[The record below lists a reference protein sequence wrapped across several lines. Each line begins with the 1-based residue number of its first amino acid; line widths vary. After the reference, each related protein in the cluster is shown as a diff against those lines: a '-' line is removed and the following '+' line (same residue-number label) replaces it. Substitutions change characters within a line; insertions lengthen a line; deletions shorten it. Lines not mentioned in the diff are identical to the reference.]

1 MENWSTIKKNQLLQ
15 NQVLEKNQ
23 NRKLLF
29 LVAQPRS
36 GNTLFASIMNQN
48 KEIAATANSVTL
60 EIMKDL
66 HLLKN
71 TDVFHNFPDHRS
83 LDNVLDSV
91 YDNYYK
97 HWPQRIIID
106 RGPVTLPA
114 NLELMNKHFK
124 HGFKCIVILRDLMDV
139 LASYMQWYTKNP
151 DAFPNRYGHNTD
163 EEKLM
168 MIMNKDGAVA
178 KELEAIKN
186 SYNYKDMCHYVKYD
200 DMVTNPEQEFRKIY
214 EFMEEPYYPHYF
226 ENLQTLSVNGIKYDD
241 KVVGSNMHKLFDGP
255 VRKVYNPYIEKIP
268 ERIRKEYEHI
278 RF

>member
-1 MENWSTIKKNQLLQ
+1 MASEQKKSKQ
-15 NQVLEKNQ
+15 
-23 NRKLLF
+23 LLF

-48 KEIAATANSVTL
+48 PDIAATPNSITL

-66 HLLKN
+66 YNLKQ
-71 TDVFHNFPDHRS
+71 TDVFLNYPDHKS
-83 LDNVLDSV
+83 LDNVLNSV
-91 YDNYYK
+91 FDNYYK
-97 HWPQRIIID
+97 DWPQRIIID
-106 RGPVTLPA
+106 RGPVMTIG
-114 NLELMNKHFK
+114 NFYLMQKHFK
-124 HGFKCIVILRDLMDV
+124 RPFKCIVLLRDLMDV
-139 LASYMQWYTKNP
+139 LASYMQWYTENP
-151 DAFPNRYGHNTD
+151 NSFVNRYNCKND

-178 KELEAIKN
+178 KDLEAIKN

-214 EFMEEPYYPHYF
+214 KFIGEPYFNHRF
-226 ENLQTLSVNGIKYDD
+226 NNLDQVNVNGLSYDD

-268 ERIRKEYEHI
+268 ERIREKYGHI